1 MASAARCRWLRHDA
15 CAQRR
20 WLSHPVLIDIRK
32 FPLRQTHRGLLGGSV
47 RASSST
53 CPSRRNLARRVPD
66 PDGDQRV
73 RTRQGAQGA
82 PALGPMTLC
91 SDVVRSRRTLQCAW
105 DATSACRAGILDQS
119 SGALRSRRCQ
129 PHREEKNRAGGRPPK
144 RSLIGCRWAS
154 RLTEYDRR
162 LRSPSSPSVC
172 CGASDELCQ

>member
-105 DATSACRAGILDQS
+105 DATSAYRPFWINLQARYDLDV
-119 SGALRSRRCQ
+119 A
-129 PHREEKNRAGGRPPK
+129 NRTVKKKIEQEVAPRN
-144 RSLIGCRWAS
+144 A
-154 RLTEYDRR
+154 
-162 LRSPSSPSVC
+162 
-172 CGASDELCQ
+172 A